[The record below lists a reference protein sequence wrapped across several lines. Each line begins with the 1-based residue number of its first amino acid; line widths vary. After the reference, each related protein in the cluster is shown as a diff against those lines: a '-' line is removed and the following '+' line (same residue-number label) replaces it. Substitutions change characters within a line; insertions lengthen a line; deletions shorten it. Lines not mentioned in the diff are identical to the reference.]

1 MMDYKKI
8 VKNKSLRIKIL
19 RFLSFVPDKL
29 MLKIQYRI
37 KTGRKLNLKNPQR
50 FTEKLQWYKLYYKNP
65 LMVQCVDKYDVREY
79 VKSKGLGD
87 ILIPCYGV
95 YDSPDEIGWDKLPN
109 QFVMKDTLG
118 GGGVSVVIVKDK
130 KAANLDELKQKA
142 AEWVAIDAHKKGGFR
157 EWPYYSGK
165 KHRIIIEKYIESDM
179 SSGGLIDYKFFC
191 FDGKPTW
198 IYVMADRELGNGV
211 GVGIYDSNFEKQD
224 VVRNDEKPLERLV
237 KQPVSFELMKDISA
251 RLSENFPEARI
262 DLYEVKGEVKFGEIT
277 FYDGSGYMTFTPD
290 DFDEKFGESF
300 ILPES
305 RGGRYSYRLIISS
318 YEHADHGL
326 VDYKF
331 FCFDGRVE
339 FLYVMGDRTVG
350 ESVKVSLFDRDFK
363 LLPVTRKGDLPFVA
377 ARKPSTYQDM
387 LSIAEV
393 LAKEFPHVRV
403 DLYSIDGEVKFG
415 EMTFFN
421 ASGYM
426 MYDPDSFDSYI
437 GDLWK
442 I

>member
-29 MLKIQYRI
+29 MLKIQYKI

-95 YDSPDEIGWDKLPN
+95 YDSPDEIEWDKLPN

-118 GGGVSVVIVKDK
+118 GGGISVVIVEDK
-130 KAANLDELKQKA
+130 KTANLDELKQKA

-165 KHRIIIEKYIESDM
+165 NHRIIIEKYIESDM

-211 GVGIYDSNFEKQD
+211 GVGIYNSSFEKQD
-224 VVRNDEKPLERLV
+224 VLRNDEKPLERLV
-237 KQPVSFELMKDISA
+237 KQPVSFELMKEISA
-251 RLSENFPEARI
+251 RLSESFPEARI
-262 DLYEVKGEVKFGEIT
+262 DLYEVEGEVKFGEIT

-300 ILPES
+300 ILPVP
-305 RGGRYSYRLIISS
+305 RGG
-318 YEHADHGL
+318 GVL
-326 VDYKF
+326 V
-331 FCFDGRVE
+331 
-339 FLYVMGDRTVG
+339 
-350 ESVKVSLFDRDFK
+350 
-363 LLPVTRKGDLPFVA
+363 
-377 ARKPSTYQDM
+377 
-387 LSIAEV
+387 
-393 LAKEFPHVRV
+393 
-403 DLYSIDGEVKFG
+403 
-415 EMTFFN
+415 
-421 ASGYM
+421 
-426 MYDPDSFDSYI
+426 
-437 GDLWK
+437 
-442 I
+442 

>member
-1 MMDYKKI
+1 MDYKKI

-29 MLKIQYRI
+29 MLKIQYKI

-95 YDSPDEIGWDKLPN
+95 YDSPDEIEWDKLPN

-118 GGGVSVVIVKDK
+118 GGGISVVIVEDK
-130 KAANLDELKQKA
+130 KTANLDELKQKA

-165 KHRIIIEKYIESDM
+165 NHRIIIEKYIESDM

-211 GVGIYDSNFEKQD
+211 GVGIYNSSFEKQD
-224 VVRNDEKPLERLV
+224 VLRNDEKPLERLV
-237 KQPVSFELMKDISA
+237 KQPVSFELMKEISA
-251 RLSENFPEARI
+251 RLSESFPEARI
-262 DLYEVKGEVKFGEIT
+262 DLYEVEGEVKFGEIT

-300 ILPES
+300 ILPVP
-305 RGGRYSYRLIISS
+305 RGG
-318 YEHADHGL
+318 GVL
-326 VDYKF
+326 V
-331 FCFDGRVE
+331 
-339 FLYVMGDRTVG
+339 
-350 ESVKVSLFDRDFK
+350 
-363 LLPVTRKGDLPFVA
+363 
-377 ARKPSTYQDM
+377 
-387 LSIAEV
+387 
-393 LAKEFPHVRV
+393 
-403 DLYSIDGEVKFG
+403 
-415 EMTFFN
+415 
-421 ASGYM
+421 
-426 MYDPDSFDSYI
+426 
-437 GDLWK
+437 
-442 I
+442 